1 MLQTR
6 WEKMLDSIA
15 DHKICSPDKKK
26 SNSEAISAE
35 KQACLVSPVSHFS
48 RFSPTC
54 SSALLA
60 LAFVAGPPLS
70 YPLLLLHYTERVLL
84 GCDLC
89 NPGPSHLEICCVKEQ
104 HWSQSMPRVG
114 TMCTCMWCCAVF
126 LSASQAYVV
135 WPSV

>member
-1 MLQTR
+1 MQQIR
-6 WEKMLDSIA
+6 WEKMLDSMA

-35 KQACLVSPVSHFS
+35 KQACLVSPASHFS

-84 GCDLC
+84 GC
-89 NPGPSHLEICCVKEQ
+89 G
-104 HWSQSMPRVG
+104 
-114 TMCTCMWCCAVF
+114 VF
-126 LSASQAYVV
+126 LGPLILRLRALKSSIGLNQCLALALRVHI
-135 WPSV
+135 